1 MRMTIILG
9 YCDTSGSQGMTLHE
23 RRVGC
28 VNWCPQMTYDDEN
41 GFRPY
46 ETPSDDGS
54 GIEAVD

>member
-1 MRMTIILG
+1 MTIILG

-28 VNWCPQMTYDDEN
+28 VNWCPQVTYDDEN